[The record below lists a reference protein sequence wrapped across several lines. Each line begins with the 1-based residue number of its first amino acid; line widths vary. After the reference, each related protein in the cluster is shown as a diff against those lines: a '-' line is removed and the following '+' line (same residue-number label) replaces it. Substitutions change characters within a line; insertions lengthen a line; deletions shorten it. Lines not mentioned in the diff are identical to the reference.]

1 MSTPFIPDFRSIGQ
15 NIYFYEPD
23 LNDTP
28 IPQDAKRHPTLIILC
43 TWFGGAT
50 PRRVAKYTSGYRQR
64 YLRTPILLINTS
76 FRDYAARSLH
86 SIDANLT
93 PAKNTITKILQSTPD
108 ARILLHV
115 FSNGGCN
122 TVTQLARAMKSPSSA
137 SAIPADFK
145 SALKLI
151 IFDCCPGDSSFD
163 RFYAAGAMAL
173 PTAQPGRAIGTA
185 VLYST
190 SKVAYALQG
199 IGAMRSIDNYR
210 ADLNDPAIFG
220 DARRLYLYSRIDD
233 MIPWREVEGHMIEA
247 SSRGFAVTGVSFED
261 GKHCGL
267 VMGDERRYWDAVERA
282 WEGGK
287 TIVGERSRL

>member
-1 MSTPFIPDFRSIGQ
+1 MSAPFIADFRSIGQ
-15 NIYFYEPD
+15 NIHYYEPD
-23 LNDTP
+23 LIDTP
-28 IPQDAKRHPTLIILC
+28 IPENAVTHPSLIILC
-43 TWFGGAT
+43 TWYGGAT

-64 YLRTPILLINTS
+64 YPRTSILLINTS
-76 FRDYAARSLH
+76 FRDYVARSLH
-86 SIDANLT
+86 SIDGNLT
-93 PAKNTITKILQSTPD
+93 PAKNIITKTLQSTPD

-122 TVTQLARAMKSPSSA
+122 TVTQLARAMKSE
-137 SAIPADFK
+137 PANFK

-163 RFYAAGAMAL
+163 RLYAAGAVAL

-190 SKVAYALQG
+190 AKVGYALQS
-199 IGAMRSIDNYR
+199 IKAMRSIDDYR
-210 ADLNDPAIFG
+210 ADLNDAEIFG
-220 DARRLYLYSRIDD
+220 EARRLYLHSRIDE
-233 MIPWREVEGHMIEA
+233 MIPWKDVEEHMIEA
-247 SSRGFAVTGVSFED
+247 SRRGYPVTGVSFED

-287 TIVGERSRL
+287 TIVWERSRL

>member
-1 MSTPFIPDFRSIGQ
+1 MSAPFITDFRSIGQ
-15 NIYFYEPD
+15 NIYYYEPD
-23 LNDTP
+23 LIDTP
-28 IPQDAKRHPTLIILC
+28 IPENENIHPSLIILC
-43 TWFGGAT
+43 TWYGGAT

-64 YLRTPILLINTS
+64 YPRTSILLINTS
-76 FRDYAARSLH
+76 FRDYVARSLH
-86 SIDANLT
+86 SIDGNLT
-93 PAKNTITKILQSTPD
+93 PAKNTITKTLQSTPD

-122 TVTQLARAMKSPSSA
+122 TVTQLARAMKSEPVN
-137 SAIPADFK
+137 FK

-163 RFYAAGAMAL
+163 RLYAAGAVAL

-190 SKVAYALQG
+190 AKVGYALQS
-199 IGAMRSIDNYR
+199 IKAMRSIDDYR
-210 ADLNDPAIFG
+210 ADLNDTEIFG
-220 DARRLYLYSRIDD
+220 EARRLYLYSRIDN
-233 MIPWREVEGHMIEA
+233 MIPWKDVEGHMIEA
-247 SSRGFAVTGVSFED
+247 SRRGYRVTGVSFED

-282 WEGGK
+282 WEEGK
-287 TIVGERSRL
+287 TIVWERSKL

>member
-1 MSTPFIPDFRSIGQ
+1 MSAPFIPDFPSIGK
-15 NIYFYEPD
+15 NIYYYEPD
-23 LNDTP
+23 LIDTP
-28 IPQDAKRHPTLIILC
+28 IPENANTHPSLIILC
-43 TWFGGAT
+43 SWYGGAT

-64 YLRTPILLINTS
+64 YPRTSILLINTS
-76 FRDYAARSLH
+76 FRDYVARSLH
-86 SIDANLT
+86 SIDGNLT
-93 PAKNTITKILQSTPD
+93 AAKNTITKTLQSTPD

-122 TVTQLARAMKSPSSA
+122 TVTQLARAMKSEPVN
-137 SAIPADFK
+137 FK

-163 RFYAAGAMAL
+163 RLYAAGAVAL

-190 SKVAYALQG
+190 AKVGYALQS
-199 IGAMRSIDNYR
+199 IKAMRSIDDYR
-210 ADLNDPAIFG
+210 ADLNDAEIFG
-220 DARRLYLYSRIDD
+220 EARRLYLYSRIDG
-233 MIPWREVEGHMIEA
+233 MIPWKDVEGHMIEA
-247 SSRGFAVTGVSFED
+247 SRRGYPVTGVSFED

-287 TIVGERSRL
+287 TIVWERSRL

>member
-1 MSTPFIPDFRSIGQ
+1 MSAPFITDFRSIGQ
-15 NIYFYEPD
+15 NIYYYEPD
-23 LNDTP
+23 LIDTP
-28 IPQDAKRHPTLIILC
+28 IPENANIHPSLIILC
-43 TWFGGAT
+43 TWYGGAT

-64 YLRTPILLINTS
+64 YPRTSILLINTS
-76 FRDYAARSLH
+76 FRDYVARSLH
-86 SIDANLT
+86 SIDGNLT
-93 PAKNTITKILQSTPD
+93 PAKNTITKTLQSTPD

-122 TVTQLARAMKSPSSA
+122 TVTQLARAMKSEPVN
-137 SAIPADFK
+137 FK

-163 RFYAAGAMAL
+163 RLYAAGAVAL

-190 SKVAYALQG
+190 AKVGYALQS
-199 IGAMRSIDNYR
+199 IKAMRSIDDYR
-210 ADLNDPAIFG
+210 ADLNDAEIFG
-220 DARRLYLYSRIDD
+220 EARRLYLYSRIDE
-233 MIPWREVEGHMIEA
+233 MIPWKDVEGHMIEA
-247 SSRGFAVTGVSFED
+247 SRRGYRVTGVSFED

-287 TIVGERSRL
+287 TIVWERSRL

>member
-1 MSTPFIPDFRSIGQ
+1 MSAPFIPDFPSIGK
-15 NIYFYEPD
+15 NIYYYEPD
-23 LNDTP
+23 LIDTP
-28 IPQDAKRHPTLIILC
+28 IPENANTHPSLIILC
-43 TWFGGAT
+43 SWYGGAT

-64 YLRTPILLINTS
+64 YPRTSILLINTS
-76 FRDYAARSLH
+76 FRDYVARSLH
-86 SIDANLT
+86 SIDGNLT
-93 PAKNTITKILQSTPD
+93 PAKNTITKTLQSTPD

-122 TVTQLARAMKSPSSA
+122 TVTQLARAMKSEPVN
-137 SAIPADFK
+137 FK

-163 RFYAAGAMAL
+163 RLYAAGAVAL

-190 SKVAYALQG
+190 AKVGYALQSMK
-199 IGAMRSIDNYR
+199 AMRSIDDYR
-210 ADLNDPAIFG
+210 ADLNDAEIFG
-220 DARRLYLYSRIDD
+220 EARRLYLYSRIDE
-233 MIPWREVEGHMIEA
+233 MIPWKDVEGHMIEA
-247 SSRGFAVTGVSFED
+247 SRRGYSVTGVSFED

-287 TIVGERSRL
+287 TIVWERSRL

>member
-1 MSTPFIPDFRSIGQ
+1 MSAPFITDFRSIGQ
-15 NIYFYEPD
+15 NIYYYEPE
-23 LNDTP
+23 LIDTP
-28 IPQDAKRHPTLIILC
+28 IPENANIHPSLIILC
-43 TWFGGAT
+43 TWYGGAT

-64 YLRTPILLINTS
+64 YPRTSILLINTS
-76 FRDYAARSLH
+76 FRDYVARSLH
-86 SIDANLT
+86 SIDGNLT
-93 PAKNTITKILQSTPD
+93 PAKNTITKTLQSTPD

-122 TVTQLARAMKSPSSA
+122 TVTQLARAMKSEPVN
-137 SAIPADFK
+137 FK

-163 RFYAAGAMAL
+163 RLYAAGAVAL

-190 SKVAYALQG
+190 AKVGYALQS
-199 IGAMRSIDNYR
+199 IKAMRSIDDYR
-210 ADLNDPAIFG
+210 ADLNDTEIFG
-220 DARRLYLYSRIDD
+220 EARRLYLYSRIDN
-233 MIPWREVEGHMIEA
+233 MIPWKDVEGHMIEA
-247 SSRGFAVTGVSFED
+247 SRRGYRVTGVSFED

-287 TIVGERSRL
+287 TIVWERSRL

>member
-1 MSTPFIPDFRSIGQ
+1 MSAPFIPDFPSIGK
-15 NIYFYEPD
+15 NIYYYEPD
-23 LNDTP
+23 LIDTP
-28 IPQDAKRHPTLIILC
+28 IPENANTHPSLIILC
-43 TWFGGAT
+43 PWYGGAT

-64 YLRTPILLINTS
+64 YPRTSILLINTS
-76 FRDYAARSLH
+76 FRDYVARSLH
-86 SIDANLT
+86 SIDGNLT
-93 PAKNTITKILQSTPD
+93 PATNTITKTLQSTPD

-122 TVTQLARAMKSPSSA
+122 TVTQLARAMKSEPVN
-137 SAIPADFK
+137 FK

-163 RFYAAGAMAL
+163 RLYAAGAVAL

-190 SKVAYALQG
+190 AKVGYALQS
-199 IGAMRSIDNYR
+199 IKAMRSIDDYR
-210 ADLNDPAIFG
+210 ADLNDTEIFG
-220 DARRLYLYSRIDD
+220 EARRLYLYSRIDN
-233 MIPWREVEGHMIEA
+233 MIPWKDVEGHMIEA
-247 SSRGFAVTGVSFED
+247 SRRGYRVTGVSFEV

-287 TIVGERSRL
+287 TIVWERSRL

>member
-1 MSTPFIPDFRSIGQ
+1 MSAPFITDFRSIGQ
-15 NIYFYEPD
+15 NIYYYEPD
-23 LNDTP
+23 LIDTP
-28 IPQDAKRHPTLIILC
+28 IPENANIHPSLIILC
-43 TWFGGAT
+43 TWYGGAT

-64 YLRTPILLINTS
+64 YPRTSILLINTS
-76 FRDYAARSLH
+76 FRDYVARSLH
-86 SIDANLT
+86 SIDGNLT
-93 PAKNTITKILQSTPD
+93 PAKNTITKTLQSTPD

-122 TVTQLARAMKSPSSA
+122 TVTQLARAMKSEPVNL
-137 SAIPADFK
+137 K

-163 RFYAAGAMAL
+163 RLYAAGAVAL

-190 SKVAYALQG
+190 AKVGYALQS
-199 IGAMRSIDNYR
+199 IKAMRSIDDYR
-210 ADLNDPAIFG
+210 ADLNDTEIFG
-220 DARRLYLYSRIDD
+220 EARRLYLYSRIDN
-233 MIPWREVEGHMIEA
+233 MIPWKDVEGHMIEA
-247 SSRGFAVTGVSFED
+247 SRRGYRVTGVSFED

-287 TIVGERSRL
+287 TIVWERSRL

>member
-1 MSTPFIPDFRSIGQ
+1 MSAPFIPDFRSIGQ

-28 IPQDAKRHPTLIILC
+28 IPDRADAHPSLIILC
-43 TWFGGAT
+43 PWYGGAT
-50 PRRVAKYTSGYRQR
+50 PRRVAKYASGYRQR
-64 YLRTPILLINTS
+64 YPRTSILLINTS
-76 FRDYAARSLH
+76 FRDYVARSLH

-93 PAKNTITKILQSTPD
+93 PARDTIIRTLQSTPE
-108 ARILLHV
+108 AKILLHV

-122 TVTQLARAMKSPSSA
+122 TVTQLARAMKSASTSA
-137 SAIPADFK
+137 EPADFK

-151 IFDCCPGDSSFD
+151 VFDCCPGDSSFE
-163 RFYAAGAMAL
+163 RLYAAGATAL

-190 SKVAYALQG
+190 TKVGYALQG
-199 IGAMRSIDNYR
+199 IGAMRSIDDYR
-210 ADLNDPAIFG
+210 ADLNDPELFG
-220 DARRLYLYSRIDD
+220 EARRLYLYSRTDE
-233 MIPWREVEGHMIEA
+233 MIPWQDVEGHMIEA
-247 SSRGFAVTGVSFED
+247 SRRGYAVTGVSFED

-287 TIVGERSRL
+287 ISVGERSRL